1 MAWCKAVLP
10 QAKVTRNYTSAYPDP
25 IAVGKG
31 ERVLIS
37 HCDLQWRGWVW
48 VTLASGKSGWAPQQL
63 FAPLSAYEGS
73 ALDDY
78 CAHELTVHAGDSLT
92 LIHAFNGWYYA
103 QKADGEKGWLPQA
116 CVTEWE
122 K

>member
-78 CAHELTVHAGDSLT
+78 CAHELTVYAGDSLT

-103 QKADGEKGWLPQA
+103 QKADGEKGWLPQE